1 MKKNKI
7 LITGATGFIGSHLTE
22 FLIESGYSVIAFD
35 RYNINNHYGWL
46 NNSKYKSDI
55 NFLLGD
61 IRDHDSVINAM
72 EGVDTV
78 FHLAALCGIPYSYVS
93 PMAYLRTNIEGTM
106 NVLNA
111 ARTLNTKEIIIT
123 STSETY
129 GSAQYIPI
137 DEKHPLVGQSPYS
150 ASKISADQLAIS
162 YYRSFNLPIKII
174 RPFNAYGP
182 RQSLRAVIPTI
193 ITQCLNGSS
202 IKLGNLHTKR
212 DFTFVLDLC
221 SAFLEIKKNSNFG
234 EITNVGM
241 NEDISIDHLV
251 KKIIKVTNSNV
262 KVETDI
268 LRKRP
273 ESSEVD
279 VLKCDNLKIL
289 RTTDWKP
296 NYDIDKGLEMTIDWF
311 SKHLNEVDVN
321 HYHI

>member
-1 MKKNKI
+1 MKNNRV
-7 LITGATGFIGSHLTE
+7 LVTGATGFIGSHLTE
-22 FLIESGYSVIAFD
+22 FLVSSGYDVIAYD
-35 RYNINNHYGWL
+35 RYNINGDFGWL
-46 NNSKYKSDI
+46 ENSKFKNDI
-55 NFLLGD
+55 KFVLGD
-61 IRDHDSVINAM
+61 IRDYDSVLNSM
-72 EGVDTV
+72 QKVDTV

-106 NVLNA
+106 NILNA
-111 ARTLNTKEIIIT
+111 ARTLNTNETIIT

-162 YYRSFNLPIKII
+162 YFRSFKLPIKII

-193 ITQCLNGSS
+193 ISQCLNGTS

-212 DFTFVLDLC
+212 DFTYVLDLC
-221 SAFLEIKKNSNFG
+221 SAFLQIKKNSAFG

-241 NEDISIDHLV
+241 NETISIDNLV
-251 KKIIKVTNSNV
+251 TKIIKITNSNA
-262 KVETDI
+262 KIETDL
-268 LRKRP
+268 LRTRP

-279 VLKCDNLKIL
+279 VLKCNNKKIL
-289 RTTDWKP
+289 KNTNWKP
-296 NYDIDKGLEMTIDWF
+296 NFNIDTGLEMTIDWF
-311 SKHLNEVDVN
+311 KKYSNKLDVS